1 MAAEANGMNLIKS
14 DIANQTFAN
23 IYLMGGSEKYL
34 LYQFRDNLVN
44 ALIDKDDTM
53 NFVVYKGEDAK
64 ADSIIEFASTM
75 PFFAERRVVLV
86 ENSGFFKNG
95 CEEMEEFL
103 PEIPETTCLIFVED
117 TIDKRCKIYKTIS
130 KLGKLAMFETPD
142 EKTLLAWLNGLFAQA
157 GIKAE
162 YQALE
167 RLVEAVGQDMC
178 MLSNEVK
185 KLTAYC
191 MDKGTVESADV
202 SLLSVSQI
210 EGKIFDMMDA
220 LSRKDKERT
229 LSLYSDLLALREPAM
244 RILYLIARQFNLLV
258 RAKIALEENKSQS
271 EIAAFLKVPPFTV
284 KKYMT
289 QSNAYTRT
297 QLLSCINW
305 CQEADMDI
313 KTGRKRDSVAVEL
326 LIIKLLHA

>member
-1 MAAEANGMNLIKS
+1 MAAEANGMNLINA
-14 DIANQTFAN
+14 DIQSQSFAK

-44 ALIDKDDTM
+44 ALIDKEDTM

-75 PFFAERRVVLV
+75 PFFADRRVVLV
-86 ENSGFFKNG
+86 ENSGFFKDGN
-95 CEEMEEFL
+95 EEMETFL
-103 PEIPETTCLIFVED
+103 SEVPETTCLIFVED
-117 TIDKRCKIYKTIS
+117 AIDKRCKIYKTIS

-157 GIKAE
+157 GLKAE

-178 MLSNEVK
+178 MLSNEVN

-191 MDKGTVESADV
+191 IDKGTVEPADV

-229 LSLYSDLLALREPAM
+229 MSLYSDLVALREPAM
-244 RILYLIARQFNLLV
+244 RILYLIARQFNILV
-258 RAKIALEENKSQS
+258 RAKIAIEQNKSQA
-271 EIAAFLKVPPFTV
+271 EIASFLKVPPFTV

-289 QSNAYTRT
+289 QSNAYTRK
-297 QLLSCINW
+297 QLLACVDW
-305 CQEADMDI
+305 CQEADVDI

-326 LIIKLLHA
+326 LIIRLLQA